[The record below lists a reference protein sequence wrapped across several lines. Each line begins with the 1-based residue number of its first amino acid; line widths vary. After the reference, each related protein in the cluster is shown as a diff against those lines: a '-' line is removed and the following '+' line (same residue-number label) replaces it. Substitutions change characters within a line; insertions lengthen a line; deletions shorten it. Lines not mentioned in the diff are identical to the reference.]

1 VKTPI
6 DLHLSIACQR
16 LGVPARS
23 SFLLWISQALKQSK
37 LRGQIGLSIRVVA
50 AAEGLALNQQ
60 YRGKDYPTNVLS
72 FPATMSIGKA
82 KWLGDIVL
90 CHDVLAREAKEQGK
104 ALRDHFAHLSIHGV
118 LHLLGYDHVKN
129 RDAKIMEQLEI
140 VALKKVHIENPYSV

>member
-23 SFLLWISQALKQSK
+23 SFLRWIAVALAQAGRQSEV
-37 LRGQIGLSIRVVA
+37 GLSIRIVGSV
-50 AAEGLALNQQ
+50 EGSSLNQK
-60 YRGKDYPTNVLS
+60 YRGKAYATNVLS
-72 FPATMSIGKA
+72 FPSTTSIGKS

-90 CHDVLAREAKEQGK
+90 CHDVLAREAKKQGK

-129 RDAKIMEQLEI
+129 RDAKMMEQLEI
-140 VALKKVHIENPYSV
+140 MALKKVNIENPYSA